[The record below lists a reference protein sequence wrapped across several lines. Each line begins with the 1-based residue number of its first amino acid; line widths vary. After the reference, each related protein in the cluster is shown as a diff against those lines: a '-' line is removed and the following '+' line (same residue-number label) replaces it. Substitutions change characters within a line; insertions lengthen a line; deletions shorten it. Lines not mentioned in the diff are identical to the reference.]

1 MSLFLLLSGATK
13 FGSAYAAAT
22 DLPELTTDEANPK
35 WYTIKNLRNGKYVTW
50 AGDGAKMTQQASQL
64 VGSLF
69 YFMGEKG
76 TFTDGNG
83 NTTDMLKV
91 KLHSKGTDKLCAT
104 VSSWTTEG
112 NYWYI
117 TARTATG
124 LAISS
129 NENFSGNNCWNDEGG
144 RGTSVGLWGG
154 TDPGSI
160 WVIEP
165 YVMPTMSTENSKTFY
180 TIKNVRKNKYAN
192 YYRPGESVKE
202 EDGIALGSYWYFVD
216 ASSDPNAQSA
226 EGMQACRIYNAANN
240 QPLKNPDSGVFED
253 QIYYIRKQ
261 EKETYVGFSLGRSTS
276 LTAQDSWNDFKNEGT
291 NVGNWSADDLG
302 SIWDIKATNATDAS
316 LLQQA
321 RGVKTAAEGIISDCE
336 AADYYKYPAEAI
348 SAVKAATD
356 AMDESETWTA
366 LRDAIAINKA
376 METLSSTE
384 KTAAPQ
390 PGDYIQLRNKAY
402 GTYLTTGGTT
412 LSGTADAL
420 DANTLWLVEG
430 TGTEG
435 QVKLKNVKTDKYM
448 GTITTSQ
455 AVNMVEE
462 AGETKGETFTWS
474 NVAHSYAAFQPASGG
489 NDTYGHIDGSNKLVG
504 WNTGADATQWI
515 ATQITIAEADT
526 KLQEAMQYFGTG
538 VGQYTPTAE
547 IETKLE
553 EAKALLSNETRTI
566 VDMMNMADGLFALLT
581 PDLTLAPPST
591 NMFLRI
597 RTAPERMITQPYLVA
612 ENHANG
618 KLAFRETTA
627 EDINTIFYL
636 DENNRLVGYAN
647 GLYPKMNS
655 NSFLTLPANAE
666 GNTTTC
672 SFSFPTAVT
681 GTRLSY
687 NIIFNGSNRYMFTG
701 EDLSTDAGNDITS
714 SSPKVNGYSFRLEEV
729 TELPVKISNGKK
741 LATFWSPVD
750 VTVPNTVDV
759 YTVTVAAEQNA
770 VVLEKQESGTKLAAG
785 TGVLLHGDAGTYNF
799 AIENTAT
806 GSGVGALT
814 GQTYMG
820 TYTYDENSSMVYT
833 LQTLTNGKMG
843 FKKYNGTVV
852 PAFKGYLDLTGTG
865 VEANALSL
873 IFADDATGVENIEAA
888 GTEKAAAIYD
898 LSGRRVSSPKKG
910 IYIVNG
916 VKVIIK

>member
-35 WYTIKNLRNGKYVTW
+35 WYTIKNLRKGKYATW
-50 AGDGAKMTQQASQL
+50 AGDGAQMTQQSDL
-64 VGSLF
+64 RFGSLF
-69 YFMGEKG
+69 YFTGEKS
-76 TFTDGNG
+76 TFTATDGN
-83 NTTDMLKV
+83 TSDMLKV
-91 KLHSKGTDKLCAT
+91 KLHSKGTDKLCAA
-104 VSSWTTEG
+104 VNSWTTEG
-112 NYWYI
+112 IYWYI
-117 TARTATG
+117 TARTTTG

-129 NENFSGNNCWNDEGG
+129 NENFSGDICWNDYQGKGE
-144 RGTSVGLWGG
+144 VIGLFGG
-154 TDPGSI
+154 TDPGSV

-165 YVMPTMSTENSKTFY
+165 YDNMPLMSTENNKNFY
-180 TIKNVRKNKYAN
+180 TIKNLRQNKYAN
-192 YYRPGESVKE
+192 YYRPNEHVVE
-202 EDGIALGSYWYFVD
+202 ETGIALGSYWYFVD

-240 QPLKNPDSGVFED
+240 QPLKNPDSGLFED

-261 EKETYVGFSLGRSTS
+261 DYTYVGFSLGRSTS
-276 LTAQDSWNDFKNEGT
+276 LAAQDSWNDKEGQY
-291 NVGNWSADDLG
+291 VCNWAANDAG
-302 SIWDIKATNATDAS
+302 SVWDIQATNATDAS
-316 LLQQA
+316 LLQLA
-321 RGVKTAAEGIISDCE
+321 RNAKTAAEGIIADCE
-336 AADYYKYPAEAI
+336 AADYYKCSTEAV
-348 SAVKAATD
+348 STAQAVID
-356 AMDESETWTA
+356 AMDESETWTV
-366 LRDAIAINKA
+366 LRDAIAINQA
-376 METLSSTE
+376 METLSSSTG

-390 PGDYIQLRNKAY
+390 PGDYIQLRNRAY

-435 QVKLKNVKTDKYM
+435 QVKLKNVKTGKYM
-448 GTITTSQ
+448 GTIVQSK

-462 AGETKGETFTWS
+462 SEAAAFTWS
-474 NVAHSYAAFQPASGG
+474 NVSHSYAAFKPASGG
-489 NDTYGHIDGSNKLVG
+489 NYTYGHIDRSNTLVG
-504 WNTGADATQWI
+504 WNTGENPTQWI
-515 ATQITIAEADT
+515 ATQITVTEADT

-538 VGQYTPTAE
+538 LGQYTPTAE

-553 EAKALLSNETRTI
+553 EAKVLLSNEARTI

-647 GLYPKMNS
+647 GLYPKMSS
-655 NSFLTLPANAE
+655 NFLTLPANAE

-701 EDLSTDAGNDITS
+701 NDLSTDAGNNITS
-714 SSPKVNGYSFRLEEV
+714 TSQDVNGYSFRLEEV

-806 GSGVGALT
+806 GSRVGALT

-820 TYTYDENSSMVYT
+820 TYTYNESSSMVYT

-865 VEANALSL
+865 VDVNALSL
-873 IFADDATGVENIEAA
+873 IFADDATGVENIKAA

-916 VKVIIK
+916 TKVLIK